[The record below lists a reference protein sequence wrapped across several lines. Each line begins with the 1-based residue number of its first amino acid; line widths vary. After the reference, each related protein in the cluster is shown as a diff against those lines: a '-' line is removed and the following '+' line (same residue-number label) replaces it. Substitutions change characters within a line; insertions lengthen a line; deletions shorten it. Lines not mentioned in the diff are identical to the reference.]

1 MLIRRKPTR
10 GFRRISRCA
19 GTAHSN
25 GGSRMVPEDCR
36 LLLIQ
41 MDAVVEVCRCDEGA
55 MTCFNHGENCRRP
68 ERSYA
73 AVRRMSDDG
82 DDDWRGRSPR
92 KSAAP
97 LADFRTDLQK
107 PARRFVPFRCPA
119 AGWCLTAA
127 VTSDTHCSRDCSAS
141 RRGERH
147 RNGTEVGTQQA
158 GPERSAAVRSGMT
171 GRLTA
176 SGAGLSA
183 CVSRCSLRG
192 CE

>member
-1 MLIRRKPTR
+1 
-10 GFRRISRCA
+10 
-19 GTAHSN
+19 
-25 GGSRMVPEDCR
+25 MVPEDCR
-36 LLLIQ
+36 LFLIQ
-41 MDAVVEVCRCDEGA
+41 MEAVVEVCHCDEGA

-107 PARRFVPFRCPA
+107 PVRRFIPFQCPV

-127 VTSDTHCSRDCSAS
+127 VIS
-141 RRGERH
+141 
-147 RNGTEVGTQQA
+147 
-158 GPERSAAVRSGMT
+158 
-171 GRLTA
+171 
-176 SGAGLSA
+176 
-183 CVSRCSLRG
+183 
-192 CE
+192 